1 MERRQKVGNPD
12 KLEGWAQIE
21 AYLSLT
27 RNTILARAYP
37 IRKDGGVFA
46 FKPELDQHA
55 KSKPVK
61 RPFDNI
67 S

>member
-1 MERRQKVGNPD
+1 MGNPD

-46 FKPELDQHA
+46 FREELDTHA
-55 KSKPVK
+55 KS
-61 RPFDNI
+61 RPSKSIVDNI
-67 S
+67 SH

>member
-1 MERRQKVGNPD
+1 MGNPD

-46 FKPELDQHA
+46 YKPELDNHG
-55 KSKPVK
+55 KSKPIK
-61 RPFDNI
+61 RPSDNL